1 MAGFE
6 LLLLCRAEN
15 AKEAER
21 TGDTA
26 ERDRESSDD
35 RVKVGKTGQG
45 VREELP
51 RSLWLRL
58 ER

>member
-6 LLLLCRAEN
+6 LLRQCRTDN
-15 AKEAER
+15 AKEGDR

-26 ERDRESSDD
+26 ERDREASDD
-35 RVKVGKTGQG
+35 RVKAGKAGQG